1 MLFCLSR
8 LELPLV
14 VRSDSQRDAPIRG
27 GDATNTPTPAALPIP
42 TVRIAGQEGISYT
55 PDGLCAHID
64 DQYLRHYDEKIP
76 LCFFTLT
83 MDKAGALKDADTGV
97 FVRLN
102 QGSLA
107 PLGDGTAA
115 PSGTLSTTRRGRRC
129 SAR

>member
-83 MDKAGALKDADTGV
+83 MTRQAL
-97 FVRLN
+97 
-102 QGSLA
+102 
-107 PLGDGTAA
+107 
-115 PSGTLSTTRRGRRC
+115 
-129 SAR
+129 